1 MKRNLLLYVIAPIM
15 SMLYSKIKI
24 EIDTNND
31 ELLETV
37 WEHIREIKWGKGRQC
52 DVIELINLHFLYH
65 YFYLTFSK

>member
-31 ELLETV
+31 ELLETI
-37 WEHIREIKWGKGRQC
+37 WEHIRTIWEP
-52 DVIELINLHFLYH
+52 Y
-65 YFYLTFSK
+65 